1 MKTLCSVAVCKRHKL
16 KFVIGVGSVVA
27 IATNSS
33 SIPNDGENAETGHNI
48 NESCLEDVEECGF
61 CPVCTVTVFESQI

>member
-1 MKTLCSVAVCKRHKL
+1 
-16 KFVIGVGSVVA
+16 VIGVGSVVA